1 MAAMTP
7 LGSDK
12 FGSWQHEAVTH
23 DLHVHRF
30 GPAGPVQ
37 VLAIHGLTGHG
48 RRWRTLATGHLPE
61 ITVAAPDL
69 IGHGRSSYSAPWTV
83 DANVAALAT
92 LVENDA
98 DGPVVVVGHSFGGA
112 IALHLAAACPD
123 LVSGLVLLDPAIGL
137 DGQWMSEIAEAMLA
151 SPDYP
156 DRDEARTEK
165 FTGSWADVD
174 PAELDEDLDEH
185 LVALPNGRYGWRIC
199 VPAMMSYW
207 SELARDI
214 VLPRTGTPTTL
225 VRAQWTEPPYVSEEL
240 IDSLSSRLGSDF
252 TLVDFACQHMVPHAK
267 PEATAKVIRDVLE
280 AG

>member
-1 MAAMTP
+1 MRP
-7 LGSDK
+7 
-12 FGSWQHEAVTH
+12 VTH

-30 GPAGPVQ
+30 GPAGPIQ

-48 RRWRTLATGHLPE
+48 RRWRTLSEQHLPE
-61 ITVAAPDL
+61 FAMAAPDL
-69 IGHGRSSYSAPWTV
+69 IGHGRSSWSAPWTM

-112 IALHLAAACPD
+112 IALHLAATCPD
-123 LVSGLVLLDPAIGL
+123 LVSGVVLLDPAIGL
-137 DGQWMSEIAEAMLA
+137 DGQWMREIADSMLA

-156 DRDEARTEK
+156 DRDEARAEK
-165 FTGSWADVD
+165 FGGSWADVD

-185 LVALPNGRYGWRIC
+185 LIALPNGRYGWRIC

-214 VLPRTGTPTTL
+214 VLPHNGTPTTL
-225 VRAQWTEPPYVSEEL
+225 VRALWTDPPYVSTEL
-240 IDSLSSRLGSDF
+240 IDALSGRLGADF
-252 TLVDFACQHMVPHAK
+252 TLVDVECQHMVPHAK
-267 PEATAKVIRDVLE
+267 PAETAKVIRDLLE
-280 AG
+280 R